1 MFRVLRLI
9 TAAAFASTTLA
20 ATVQAQTA
28 SASAFSNKRTS
39 ATVQRRTGGSP
50 SLTLYGGLATGDNGF
65 DLGPALAASFNW
77 RIADAPFNVR
87 LDPYFAYHSSDEGP
101 DASLWFLGATGNL
114 ELAFR
119 PSGTTAEPYI
129 FGGGGFYFRSISI
142 EGIGG
147 DEDFDDS
154 DLKGAF
160 DFGGGVRFGGF
171 TLEAKLQ
178 DIDEFTNV
186 SFLVGFRLG
195 G

>member
-1 MFRVLRLI
+1 MVRVLRLLSQ
-9 TAAAFASTTLA
+9 ATLA
-20 ATVQAQTA
+20 AAVFAGTVHAQTA
-28 SASAFSNKRTS
+28 SVRGFSKRSTT
-39 ATVQRRTGGSP
+39 TVQRSRTGSP

-65 DLGPALAASFNW
+65 DMGPALAASFNW
-77 RIADAPFNVR
+77 NLPSAPFNVR
-87 LDPYFAYHSSDEGP
+87 LDPYFAYHTADEA
-101 DASLWFLGATGNL
+101 DATLWLLGATGNL

-129 FGGGGFYFRSISI
+129 FGGAGFYFRNFSVDT
-142 EGIGG
+142 GPG

-154 DLKGAF
+154 ALKGAF

-178 DIDEFTNV
+178 DVDEFTNV